1 MKQLKHLD
9 KLELAE
15 AVKLADLVFRDPGQR
30 SMGESFP
37 AIFDPAL
44 GLSLGVIEEGRVVS
58 FIGFVPQQIAVG
70 DAVLDACALGSVC
83 THPDY
88 RGQGHA
94 SVLLGEAFHQ
104 AEAIGASLMLIS
116 GTRSLYRRN
125 GCHAFGSMRRYRLEA
140 GVQPQA
146 DPRARPLQPADWFR
160 LHSLSNA
167 KPAAYRRSVAELA
180 GQLRSAAVASMYD
193 FTHRSYVLEE
203 DGELAAYAVI
213 ASGPIPA
220 GSDMEPFVV
229 EWGGDDFKALAAMR
243 AAMQEMRLPSLLLFV
258 GSHETRMQLLLQ
270 GSLYSGSH
278 NQGTVKI
285 IDLPLLWR
293 QLSPYL
299 EGRRKNGLA
308 APSVMEPVRSP
319 SGEFALRL
327 GEDEIPLSMREWTA
341 LLFDGPDAELDDG
354 PDAFVR
360 QGAAPEADAGS
371 TRSASDSGAVAG
383 SARSASRSGVD
394 AGSTR
399 STSRSG
405 ADASAETAVAV
416 QTPADPAS
424 GPRLPFT
431 QEQARMLRP
440 YFPIPFPYTAGL
452 SYI

>member
-15 AVKLADLVFRDPGQR
+15 AMKLADLVFRDPGQR
-30 SMGESFP
+30 SMGQSFP
-37 AIFDPAL
+37 AIFDSAL
-44 GLSLGVIEEGRVVS
+44 GLSLGVIEEGNVVS
-58 FIGFVPQQIAVG
+58 FLGFVPQQIAVG
-70 DAVLDACALGSVC
+70 GAMLDACALGSVC

-104 AEAIGASLMLIS
+104 AQAIGASLMLIS

-140 GVQPQA
+140 GIQPQA
-146 DPRARPLQPADWFR
+146 DARTRPLRPSDWFR
-160 LHSLSNA
+160 LHSLSKA
-167 KPAAYRRSVAELA
+167 KPAAYRRSIAELA
-180 GQLRSAAVASMYD
+180 GQLQSAAVASMYD
-193 FTHRSYVLEE
+193 FAHSSYVLEE
-203 DGELAAYAVI
+203 DGELTAYAVI

-229 EWGGDDFKALAAMR
+229 EWGGDESKALAAMR
-243 AAMQEMRLPSLLLFV
+243 AAMHEMGLSSLLLFV
-258 GSHETRMQLLLQ
+258 GSHETSMRQLLQ
-270 GSLYSGSH
+270 GSLYSTSH

-293 QLSPYL
+293 QLRPYL
-299 EGRRKNGLA
+299 DSRPRSGQA
-308 APSVMEPVRSP
+308 APAVMEPVLSP

-327 GEDEIPLSMREWTA
+327 GDDEIPLSMREWTA
-341 LLFDGPDAELDDG
+341 LLFDGPEAELDDG

-360 QGAAPEADAGS
+360 QCAAPEADAGS
-371 TRSASDSGAVAG
+371 TRSAS
-383 SARSASRSGVD
+383 
-394 AGSTR
+394 
-399 STSRSG
+399 RSG
-405 ADASAETAVAV
+405 ADAGPARSAGRSGADAAAETAVAV
-416 QTPADPAS
+416 QTPAEPSS

-431 QEQARMLRP
+431 QEQAQMLKP

>member
-30 SMGESFP
+30 SMGQSFP
-37 AIFDPAL
+37 AIFDSAL
-44 GLSLGVIEEGRVVS
+44 GLSLGVIEEGNVVS
-58 FIGFVPQQIAVG
+58 FLGFVPQQIAVG
-70 DAVLDACALGSVC
+70 GAMLDACALGSVC

-104 AEAIGASLMLIS
+104 AQAIGASLMLIS

-140 GVQPQA
+140 GSQAQA
-146 DPRARPLQPADWFR
+146 DARARPLRPSDWFR

-167 KPAAYRRSVAELA
+167 KPAAYRRSIAELA
-180 GQLRSAAVASMYD
+180 GQLQSAAVASMYD
-193 FTHRSYVLEE
+193 FAHSSYVLEE
-203 DGELAAYAVI
+203 DGELTAYAVI

-229 EWGGDDFKALAAMR
+229 EWGGDDSKALAAMR
-243 AAMQEMRLPSLLLFV
+243 AAMQEMGLSSLLLFV
-258 GSHETRMQLLLQ
+258 GSHETPMRQLLQ
-270 GSLYSGSH
+270 GSLYSTSH

-293 QLSPYL
+293 QLRPYL
-299 EGRRKNGLA
+299 DSRQRDGQA
-308 APSVMEPVRSP
+308 APAVMEPVRSP

-327 GEDEIPLSMREWTA
+327 GDDEIPLSMREWTA
-341 LLFDGPDAELDDG
+341 LLFDGPEAQLDDG

-360 QGAAPEADAGS
+360 QCAAPEADAGP
-371 TRSASDSGAVAG
+371 TRTA
-383 SARSASRSGVD
+383 
-394 AGSTR
+394 
-399 STSRSG
+399 SRSG
-405 ADASAETAVAV
+405 ADAGPTRTASRSGADAAAETAVAV
-416 QTPADPAS
+416 QTPAEPAS
-424 GPRLPFT
+424 GPRLPLT
-431 QEQARMLRP
+431 QEQAQKLKP